1 MFQFILPIFFILASV
16 GLFFGFTKTKWDSI
30 QSLRSETVEYKK
42 ALDNSKQL
50 LTKRDELLD
59 RKNAISDSDIEKLNV
74 LLPNDVNSTKVILEI
89 EHLATRIHGLGFEN
103 PKYDPNKKVT
113 TDTKTN
119 ATADAAKQTPKDLA
133 EEQKDYGTFELEF
146 TLSGPYE
153 RFIGFIQDLEKS
165 LRIIDIQ
172 SVEISTP
179 DSQTMKYIVKVQTYW
194 LKS

>member
-1 MFQFILPIFFILASV
+1 MFQFILPIFFILASI
-16 GLFFGFTKTKWDSI
+16 GLFFGFTKAKWDSI

-50 LTKRDELLD
+50 LTKRDELLNK
-59 RKNAISDSDIEKLNV
+59 KNSISESDIEKLNV

-89 EHLATRIHGLGFEN
+89 ENLATRIHGLGFEN
-103 PKYDPNKKVT
+103 PKYDPNKKVV
-113 TDTKTN
+113 TDTKT
-119 ATADAAKQTPKDLA
+119 TTTDKQTPKDLA
-133 EEQKDYGTFELEF
+133 EDQKDYGTFELEF
-146 TLSGPYE
+146 TLSGPYD
-153 RFIGFIQDLEKS
+153 RFIGFVQDLEKS

-179 DSQTMKYIVKVQTYW
+179 DNQTMKYLVKVQTYW

>member
-1 MFQFILPIFFILASV
+1 MFQFILPIFFVLASI

-30 QSLRSETVEYKK
+30 QTLRQETVEYKK

-50 LTKRDELLD
+50 LTKRDELLGK
-59 RKNAISDSDIEKLNV
+59 KNAIAETDIEKLNV
-74 LLPNDVNSTKVILEI
+74 LLPSDVNSTKVILEI

-113 TDTKTN
+113 TDTKTGTD
-119 ATADAAKQTPKDLA
+119 ATTKQTPKDLA

-146 TLSGPYE
+146 TLSGSYE
-153 RFIGFIQDLEKS
+153 RFIGFIQDLEQS
-165 LRIIDIQ
+165 LRIVDIQ

-179 DSQTMKYIVKVQTYW
+179 DSQTMKYLVKVQTYW

>member
-1 MFQFILPIFFILASV
+1 MFQFILPIFFILASI

-30 QSLRSETVEYKK
+30 QTLRQETVEYKK

-50 LTKRDELLD
+50 LTKRDELLGK
-59 RKNAISDSDIEKLNV
+59 KNAISETDIEKLNI

-113 TDTKTN
+113 TDGKTD
-119 ATADAAKQTPKDLA
+119 TTTKQTPKDLA

-153 RFIGFIQDLEKS
+153 RFIGFIQDLEQS

-179 DSQTMKYIVKVQTYW
+179 DNQTMKYLVKVQTYW

>member
-1 MFQFILPIFFILASV
+1 MFQFILPIFFILASI

-30 QSLRSETVEYKK
+30 QTLRQETVEYKK

-50 LTKRDELLD
+50 LTKRDELLGK
-59 RKNAISDSDIEKLNV
+59 KNAISETDVEKLNI

-113 TDTKTN
+113 TDGKTD
-119 ATADAAKQTPKDLA
+119 TTVKQTPKDLA

-153 RFIGFIQDLEKS
+153 RFIGFIQDLEQS
-165 LRIIDIQ
+165 LRIVDIQ

-179 DSQTMKYIVKVQTYW
+179 DSQTMKYLVKVQTYW